1 MPRQPR
7 LLPIRIYGDAILRQ
21 KAAPVESID
30 DELREFA
37 ADLVH
42 TMYLRDG
49 VGLAAPQVGVSR
61 RVIAVDPYWSR
72 EHKPKDPLIM
82 INPELEFGTQETETE
97 EGCISLPQLY
107 ANVIRPASVNV
118 SFTDLSGQRRVLAF
132 TGYPAVVVQ
141 HEYDHLEGV
150 LFVDRL
156 RTLARLKLMPRLRA
170 LERRAVDG
178 VNILQ
183 TE

>member
-21 KAAPVESID
+21 KAAPVDSID
-30 DELREFA
+30 DDLRDFA
-37 ADLVH
+37 SDLAH

-49 VGLAAPQVGVSR
+49 VGLAAPQVGASR

-72 EHKPKDPLIM
+72 EHRPKDPLIM
-82 INPELEFGTQETETE
+82 INPELEFGGEETETE

-107 ANVIRPASVNV
+107 ANVIRPALVKV
-118 SFTDLSGQRRVLAF
+118 TFTDLSGQRRELEF
-132 TGYPAVVVQ
+132 SGYPAVVVQ
-141 HEYDHLEGV
+141 HEYDHLEGI

-156 RTLARLKLMPRLRA
+156 SVLARLKLMPRLKA